1 MLAIFVLGA
10 VVLVVL
16 IWAGRRPARVAR
28 PRQML
33 RAFFATLAAAAA
45 VVVGLRG
52 IWEGSLALVVLSL
65 WLGWGQRRV
74 ARPPFRVREPMGVTQ
89 ARSILGVGERA
100 GPAEI
105 EAAYRRLIRRAHP
118 DQGGSTGLAAELNA
132 ARDLL
137 LKG

>member
-1 MLAIFVLGA
+1 MFAIFALCA
-10 VVLVVL
+10 AVLVIL
-16 IWAGRRPARVAR
+16 LWAGRRPTRVAR

-33 RAFFATLAAAAA
+33 RAFLATLAAAAA
-45 VVVGLRG
+45 VVVGVRG
-52 IWEGSLALVVLSL
+52 IWEGSLALVALSL
-65 WLGWGQRRV
+65 WLGWGPRRV
-74 ARPPFRVREPMGVTQ
+74 ARPPSRVVEPMNVAR

-118 DQGGSTGLAAELNA
+118 DKGGSTGLAAELNA

-137 LKG
+137 KR